1 MKQSMIAV
9 LITSTVA
16 ALQAGCAPTTPQ
28 YDSRF
33 GQSVRMSMAQ
43 QVMDPDAA
51 SKNVQESMDGPAARE
66 TVVRYRNTF
75 KEPPPAQNVFN
86 IGVGSGSGQSR

>member
-1 MKQSMIAV
+1 MKLS
-9 LITSTVA
+9 LIGLLLTSAVA
-16 ALQAGCAPTTPQ
+16 ALAGCAPTTPQ

-43 QVMDPDAA
+43 QVLNPDAA
-51 SKNVQESMDGPAARE
+51 SKDVPESKDGPAARE

-75 KEPPPAQNVFN
+75 KEPPPPQNVFN
-86 IGVGSGSGQSR
+86 IGVGSGQSR

>member
-1 MKQSMIAV
+1 MKLS
-9 LITSTVA
+9 LTGLLLTSTVA
-16 ALQAGCAPTTPQ
+16 ALAGCAPTTPQ

-43 QVMDPDAA
+43 QVLNPDAA
-51 SKNVQESMDGPAARE
+51 SKDVPESKDGPAARE

-75 KEPPPAQNVFN
+75 KEPPPPQNVFN
-86 IGVGSGSGQSR
+86 IGVGSGQSR